1 MRESFNNNRILEENQ
16 DGFEYSWFWALMGGV
31 LIGIAGFTCAICV
44 APRFKD
50 KDGKFKKGVKG
61 WL

>member
-1 MRESFNNNRILEENQ
+1 MEEYQ
-16 DGFEYSWFWALMGGV
+16 DGFEYSWFWALMGGA
-31 LIGIAGFTCAICV
+31 LIGIVGFISAICV

-61 WL
+61 CL

>member
-1 MRESFNNNRILEENQ
+1 LEEYQ
-16 DGFEYSWFWALMGGV
+16 DGFEYSWFWALMGGA
-31 LIGIAGFTCAICV
+31 LIGIVGFISAICV

-61 WL
+61 CL